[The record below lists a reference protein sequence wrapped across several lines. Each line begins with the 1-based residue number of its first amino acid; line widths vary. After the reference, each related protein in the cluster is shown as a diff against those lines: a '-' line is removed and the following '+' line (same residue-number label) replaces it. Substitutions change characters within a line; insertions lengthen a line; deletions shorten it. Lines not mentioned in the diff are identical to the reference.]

1 MLVKTHEPGGNEGIE
16 KTVTLVILAG
26 RTTDFSTCLLFGW
39 HSYVS
44 KGFSLQ
50 IPPFLS
56 NVTYFLIACIHLL
69 LILTQDIFSQW
80 FFREN
85 GREGK
90 RQKRD
95 INARETHQLVAPR
108 VRNLWACNQGICPW
122 PNSNPWP
129 VSLQANTQPLSKTGE
144 GSNSL
149 LLNLPSDILANNFQ
163 TNLTPSYYYTL
174 IIHQVNRPILTL
186 TYFQSMFGMRTG

>member
-56 NVTYFLIACIHLL
+56 NVTYFLIACIHSF
-69 LILTQDIFSQW
+69 IVNPHPRTFFPIDFSE
-80 FFREN
+80 RME
-85 GREGK
+85 GRGK
-90 RQKRD
+90 DRKRN
-95 INARETHQLVAPR
+95 INARETHQIVAPR
-108 VRNLWACNQGICPW
+108 VKNL
-122 PNSNPWP
+122 
-129 VSLQANTQPLSKTGE
+129 SLQSRYMPLTEFEPMTCQSAGQHSTTQQNGLG
-144 GSNSL
+144 L
-149 LLNLPSDILANNFQ
+149 
-163 TNLTPSYYYTL
+163 
-174 IIHQVNRPILTL
+174 
-186 TYFQSMFGMRTG
+186 